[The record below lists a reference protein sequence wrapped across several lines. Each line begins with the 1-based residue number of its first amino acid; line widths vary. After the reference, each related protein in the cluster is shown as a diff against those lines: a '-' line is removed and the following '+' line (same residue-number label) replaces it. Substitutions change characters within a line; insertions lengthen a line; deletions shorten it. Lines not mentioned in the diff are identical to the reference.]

1 MESTIRGLVLDSS
14 VLVAAERAKLTT
26 PEVLRNIRASADIGD
41 APIVISAMTVAELA
55 HGIYRA
61 DSPERAQQRR
71 QFVDELKAHI
81 PVHPITPSVPSSLFA
96 VLVRDFFRSER
107 PSAFLPFR
115 IQNEPYPTLGQM
127 GTGNALRFA
136 LVVAPAHP
144 GAFAHFRRCTPQ
156 CRNSTMPMGTARPL
170 WRIDALPR
178 VAHETVLQR
187 AANSPVAVVMSM
199 SAISNPSS
207 P

>member
-81 PVHPITPSVPSSLFA
+81 PVHPVTEATAEIIATRWWRAGGPTVFA
-96 VLVRDFFRSER
+96 ATEFEYDY
-107 PSAFLPFR
+107 
-115 IQNEPYPTLGQM
+115 PY
-127 GTGNALRFA
+127 
-136 LVVAPAHP
+136 
-144 GAFAHFRRCTPQ
+144 
-156 CRNSTMPMGTARPL
+156 RNSN
-170 WRIDALPR
+170 
-178 VAHETVLQR
+178 VAAEKRWDDKVGLTTLVQMVRATRSTVR
-187 AANSPVAVVMSM
+187 TRSCT
-199 SAISNPSS
+199 SS
-207 P
+207 PRCLRSALSALHTSVS

>member
-26 PEVLRNIRASADIGD
+26 PEKLRNIRASADIGD

-81 PVHPITPSVPSSLFA
+81 PVHPVAEATAEIIARVGGEQAAKGINLPFIDLIIGACAPELGYAIGTDNR
-96 VLVRDFFRSER
+96 RDFN
-107 PSAFLPFR
+107 R
-115 IQNEPYPTLGQM
+115 IP
-127 GTGNALRFA
+127 
-136 LVVAPAHP
+136 
-144 GAFAHFRRCTPQ
+144 
-156 CRNSTMPMGTARPL
+156 
-170 WRIDALPR
+170 D
-178 VAHETVLQR
+178 LQ
-187 AANSPVAVVMSM
+187 V
-199 SAISNPSS
+199 ISL
-207 P
+207 